1 MSGSQ
6 MQQRKEKEMPRGPRG
21 EKRPADVIGAA
32 VMVGKIATGEIE
44 EKPQT
49 KSGRV
54 LFWSVFLILGALVA
68 SPQRYLWAATEGAT
82 HPPVGTIPH
91 FERGKAPPG
100 FEERRLCCNRRL
112 RRPMERRHW
121 HPKRPLRSAISFWC
135 TDYQWEHH
143 LRGWRRC
150 QRSGTSVTQRQ
161 CHGERSVG
169 AQRCQRAGPP
179 DARLRDRQLARPR
192 TWRRVFRRLA
202 SLAAIGAA
210 ERRYIG
216 ERSETLLPKD
226 PVARA

>member
-1 MSGSQ
+1 
-6 MQQRKEKEMPRGPRG
+6 
-21 EKRPADVIGAA
+21 
-32 VMVGKIATGEIE
+32 
-44 EKPQT
+44 
-49 KSGRV
+49 
-54 LFWSVFLILGALVA
+54 
-68 SPQRYLWAATEGAT
+68 
-82 HPPVGTIPH
+82 
-91 FERGKAPPG
+91 
-100 FEERRLCCNRRL
+100 
-112 RRPMERRHW
+112 MERRHW

-179 DARLRDRQLARPR
+179 DARLRDRHLARPR

-226 PVARA
+226 PVARAHATQWLIAALNSIEPSLMNVALIDLFYSNEE